1 MLWWAALGAVV
12 IGFTL
17 AVLAAATKRDWL
29 AIPVIVALLGV
40 LTLRVMNVAEP
51 DEPWFTPLLALAI
64 VGLGTAGGG
73 PLVTLLLRV
82 GLKMPQ
88 VAGPGGGIVVD
99 DVDTRKAKKR
109 KRGDT
114 AQVGPSTQEVLRG
127 GSTIGYLERF
137 AVIGAVLVGQAAA
150 VAIVVAIKGLGRFT
164 ELDSAA
170 ARELFIVGTLASLIW
185 AGACAAAI
193 VW

>member
-29 AIPVIVALLGV
+29 AIPVIVPLLGV

-99 DVDTRKAKKR
+99 DVDTRKAMKR

-170 ARELFIVGTLASLIW
+170 ARERFIVGTLASLIW

>member
-1 MLWWAALGAVV
+1 M
-12 IGFTL
+12 
-17 AVLAAATKRDWL
+17 
-29 AIPVIVALLGV
+29 
-40 LTLRVMNVAEP
+40 
-51 DEPWFTPLLALAI
+51 
-64 VGLGTAGGG
+64 
-73 PLVTLLLRV
+73 
-82 GLKMPQ
+82 
-88 VAGPGGGIVVD
+88 
-99 DVDTRKAKKR
+99 
-109 KRGDT
+109 
-114 AQVGPSTQEVLRG
+114 LRG

-170 ARELFIVGTLASLIW
+170 ARERFIVGTLASLIW